1 MTTPLK
7 ELLAKVPTLND
18 PSQPFRYEV
27 KGDSIVAK
35 WDIVSAKSLYPT
47 AFESI
52 DKKFQ
57 VTIDLDERKG
67 TWKPK
72 EKSSESGSR
81 VDSDG
86 TISFGGS
93 VGGFSGKSS
102 SKGASFEFGGIS
114 KKKGEDATLAP
125 LVYSWDTAKIK
136 KPLFDFLEANG
147 WKRKKGLFG

>member
-1 MTTPLK
+1 MTTPLR
-7 ELLAKVPTLND
+7 ELLALVPTLND
-18 PSQPFRYEV
+18 PGQPFRFEV
-27 KGDSIVAK
+27 KGDTIIGK
-35 WDIVSAKSLYPT
+35 WDIVSATSLYPT
-47 AFESI
+47 EISTI

-57 VTIDLDERKG
+57 VSIDLDERKG

-93 VGGFSGKSS
+93 IGGFSGTSS